1 MNTGRRDRD
10 SRGRPKSAR
19 PRDQLGRPLPH
30 GSVGTPGD
38 PELRRL
44 ESADPVT
51 LLAGAQRLLDEG
63 RPFEAHEVLEAAW
76 KRAPTAEKPLWRA
89 LAQLAVGLT
98 HLARGN
104 PRGGGA
110 LLSRS
115 ADELERWPDAP
126 YDIASRELTS
136 TVRRLAD
143 DEAAHSGDPPRLRL
157 TR

>member
-1 MNTGRRDRD
+1 VNDGRRDRD
-10 SRGRPKSAR
+10 SQGRPKSAR

-30 GSVGTPGD
+30 GSAGTPGD
-38 PELRRL
+38 PELLRL

-51 LLAGAQRLLDEG
+51 LLAGAQRLLDDG

-76 KRAPTAEKPLWRA
+76 KRAPTPEKPLWRA

-104 PRGGGA
+104 LRGGAA
-110 LLSRS
+110 LLRRS
-115 ADELERWPDAP
+115 ADELEHWPDAP
-126 YDIASRELTS
+126 YGIASRELTS

-143 DEAAHSGDPPRLRL
+143 GASAQSDGPPRVRL